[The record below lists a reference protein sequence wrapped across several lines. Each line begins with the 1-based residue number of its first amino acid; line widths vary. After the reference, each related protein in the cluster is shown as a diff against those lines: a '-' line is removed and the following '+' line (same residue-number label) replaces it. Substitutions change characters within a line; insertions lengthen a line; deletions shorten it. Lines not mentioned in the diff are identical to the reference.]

1 MSRCVLVTGATGA
14 LGTAVTRRFLGAG
27 DNVVASWRREPEA
40 ERLAADLGGTGR
52 SLALVRADV
61 TDPASVAALADEAA
75 AAFGPVGVL
84 VHLVGGWR
92 GGEPVHEHSL
102 ETWDGVLSLNL
113 RSAFLCCRALLPG
126 MRAAG
131 WGRVVLVSSRTARR
145 GRAGQA
151 AYAVAKAG
159 VAVLAEAIAEET
171 RGMNVTANSI
181 EPSTLD
187 TPANRA
193 AMPNADPS
201 RWVPVEDAAAA
212 IAFLASEE
220 AGQLRGARLPVHGAA

>member
-1 MSRCVLVTGATGA
+1 MTRCVLVTGGTGA
-14 LGTAVTRRFLGAG
+14 LGAAVTSRFLAAG
-27 DNVVASWRREPEA
+27 DNVVVSWRS
-40 ERLAADLGGTGR
+40 ERGADRLVAGLDASGD

-61 TDPASVAALADEAA
+61 TDPAAVAALAGEAA
-75 AAFGPVGVL
+75 ARFGPVGVL

-92 GGEPVHEHSL
+92 GGERVHEHSM
-102 ETWDGVLSLNL
+102 ETWDAMQTLNL

-126 MRAAG
+126 MRVSG
-131 WGRVVLVSSRTARR
+131 WGRIVLVSSRTARR
-145 GRAGQA
+145 GRVGQA

-171 RGMNVTANSI
+171 RGTGVTANAI

-193 AMPNADPS
+193 AMPDADPS
-201 RWVPVEDAAAA
+201 RWVPVDDAAAA
-212 IAFLASEE
+212 IAWLASDE
-220 AGQLRGARLPVHGAA
+220 AGQLRGACLPVHGSV